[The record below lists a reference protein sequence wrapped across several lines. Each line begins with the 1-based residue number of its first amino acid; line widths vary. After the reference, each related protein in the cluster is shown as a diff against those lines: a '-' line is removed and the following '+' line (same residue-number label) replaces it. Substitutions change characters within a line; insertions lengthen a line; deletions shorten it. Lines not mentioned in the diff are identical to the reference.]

1 MTAMKKYFALIITI
15 FILSCAA
22 PKKQETAA
30 PKEEKKDII
39 VKTLNDFFLRCE
51 EDIRRAKKVVLDH
64 DLVKNLTHLKYMN
77 YGGRKYYLLERESI
91 TDMINAVTVGIY
103 ADYILINKG
112 GDVIYTRVNDTIFG
126 KNVRTSLAKSPL
138 KTCYEERDIPIFFHD
153 LAQLNKTEGDYY
165 IFVSVKAKGGN
176 TNPGIF
182 ILQFDVRKLR
192 EVLDENTD
200 IIGIDGTYK
209 LTQKN
214 IEPGTAYPLFS
225 SINMEHKDTEDLHTF
240 TSPAG
245 KPVSY
250 RFFKHGTI
258 HWILVREK

>member
-1 MTAMKKYFALIITI
+1 MKKYTALIVTI
-15 FILSCAA
+15 FIISCSA
-22 PKKQETAA
+22 PKKHERAA
-30 PKEEKKDII
+30 SKEEKKDII

-51 EDIRRAKKVVLDH
+51 EDIRQASKVVIDH

-112 GDVIYTRVNDTIFG
+112 GDIIYTRVNDTIFG

-153 LAQLNKTEGDYY
+153 VEKLSLTDSDQF
-165 IFVSVKAKGGN
+165 IFASTKVKGGN
-176 TNPGIF
+176 SNPGIF

-192 EVLDENTD
+192 EVLDEKTD

-214 IEPGTAYPLFS
+214 IESGAAYPYFNN
-225 SINMEHKDTEDLHTF
+225 INLGHKDTEELYTF
-240 TSPAG
+240 TSPANRL
-245 KPVSY
+245 VSY

-258 HWILVREK
+258 HWILVREN